1 MNKWLSSSPWS
12 QAITLPSAQV
22 TSLAIGHWLS
32 GCFDTCRSLAGAGR
46 VESLYGLVG
55 KFAGNFMGKSI
66 VVSSF
71 FFKPKCI
78 VSGWDDDPQWA
89 IYFSNFFRIV
99 SVFGLTLPST
109 AAHWTHA
116 DTGSQDWATAR
127 LHQLLLQHEGRA
139 LVGCTEAFWGDG
151 EIEVGVM
158 SSDLESQWIGHWSK
172 DDKDAKGK
180 SKYRQPWI

>member
-66 VVSSF
+66 VFSSF
-71 FFKPKCI
+71 FLKTKMHCFWL
-78 VSGWDDDPQWA
+78 GWWSPMGHIFFQL
-89 IYFSNFFRIV
+89 FSYCFR
-99 SVFGLTLPST
+99 L
-109 AAHWTHA
+109 WT
-116 DTGSQDWATAR
+116 
-127 LHQLLLQHEGRA
+127 
-139 LVGCTEAFWGDG
+139 
-151 EIEVGVM
+151 
-158 SSDLESQWIGHWSK
+158 
-172 DDKDAKGK
+172 DA
-180 SKYRQPWI
+180 SKYRRALNTCRYWLTGLGYSQTPSATSATWGPRVGGMRWSFLRRWWDWGGGDELGLGIAMDWSLV